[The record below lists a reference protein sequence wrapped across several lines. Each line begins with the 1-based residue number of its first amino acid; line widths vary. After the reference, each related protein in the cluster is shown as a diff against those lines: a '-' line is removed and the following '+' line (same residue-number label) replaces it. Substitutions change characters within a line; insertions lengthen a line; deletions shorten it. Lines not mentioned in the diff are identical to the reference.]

1 MKQKFIRV
9 TSIFAIAFISVI
21 SISSF
26 RGNDVS
32 TDLDSLTLNSLRKLD
47 RFPFYTMN
55 FYGGYDFK
63 GYLEGRIEFPR
74 LDSADAK
81 VKCTCFA
88 AMGNSDSMLFGRNF
102 DYPNSIPLL
111 LFTHPKDGYASMSMT
126 DLDYFGYSYK
136 NLPDSFCNRKQLLKT
151 PWLPIDGVNEK
162 GVAIGVMTVEKTEPP
177 NDPSKRTINE
187 AAMIRLVLD
196 YAGNVE
202 EAIELIQHYNVNT
215 TLIDPEPEHYLIA
228 DPTGKSVIVEF
239 LENETM
245 IIQNQSPWQVATN
258 FNIYGKKV
266 SEIND
271 ERYLLV
277 SAELK
282 AKLGNVSMNEA
293 MAILKDVSE
302 MNTRWSAVY
311 NMTTK
316 EIEISVGQNFENIYN
331 FNLARLMNG
340 GSN

>member
-9 TSIFAIAFISVI
+9 TSIFAVAFISVI
-21 SISSF
+21 SASSF
-26 RGNDVS
+26 RGNNGSMDP
-32 TDLDSLTLNSLRKLD
+32 DSLTLNSLRKLD
-47 RFPFYTMN
+47 RSPFYTMT
-55 FYGGYDFK
+55 FYGDYYFK
-63 GYLEGRIEFPR
+63 DYLDGRIEFPR
-74 LDSADAK
+74 LDSVDAK
-81 VKCTCFA
+81 IKCTCFA

-111 LFTHPKDGYASMSMT
+111 LFTHPRDGYASMSMT

-136 NLPDSFCNRKQLLKT
+136 NLPDSCSNRKQLLKT

-162 GVAIGVMTVEKTEPP
+162 GVAIGIMTVEKTEPP
-177 NDPSKRTINE
+177 NDSSKRTINE

-202 EAIELIQHYNVNT
+202 EAIELIRHYNVNT

-228 DPTGKSVIVEF
+228 DPSGQSVIVEF
-239 LENETM
+239 LENDTK
-245 IIQNQSPWQVATN
+245 IIRNQTPWQVATN
-258 FNIYGKKV
+258 FNVYGKNV

-271 ERYLLV
+271 ERYLLA

-282 AKLGNVSMNEA
+282 AKLGNVSTIEA
-293 MAILKDVSE
+293 MAILKDASE
-302 MNTRWSAVY
+302 INTRWLAVY

-316 EIEISVGQNFENIYN
+316 KVVISIGRNFDKVYR
-331 FNLARLMNG
+331 FNLTNSEND